1 MSGHSWTAN
10 LRHRRQ
16 PCSARL
22 RRDLYLY
29 QVKTRRRNWS
39 RHFYTFLVLF
49 ITLLLA
55 GTAAYCY
62 LWAGIISREAR
73 QDLLYLAECE
83 PDAEVQDI
91 LALKK
96 SLESDPDIHHAEYI
110 SPQRAATLLG
120 QESLQDVTGGE
131 ELEEALPSLL
141 AIRLAAGVYD
151 REGVQEVL
159 DRLRTS
165 PVIQGIYAQPDLLDH
180 LQQNLKRIGQWLA
193 IAGVLVLFFS
203 IALLSSILKLSLY
216 ADRTEIKTMQLTGA
230 TPGYIRRPYLRRYL
244 GLAAAAGLAGS
255 ALIVLLH
262 FSLTGFALPGA
273 ASLEWLA
280 FLTGAVTLS
289 GLLLSGWVTYRL
301 VNKYIFADIETLF

>member
-1 MSGHSWTAN
+1 MN
-10 LRHRRQ
+10 
-16 PCSARL
+16 
-22 RRDLYLY
+22 RDRYLY
-29 QVKTRRRNWS
+29 RVRTRRSNWS

-62 LWAGIISREAR
+62 LWAGMISREAR

-83 PDAEVQDI
+83 PEAEVQDI

-120 QESLQDVTGGE
+120 QESLQAAGGGE
-131 ELEEALPSLL
+131 ELTEALPSLL
-141 AIRLAAGVYD
+141 AIRLTAGVYERD
-151 REGVQEVL
+151 GVQEVL
-159 DRLRTS
+159 DRLRSTS
-165 PVIQGIYAQPDLLDH
+165 VIQGIYSQPDLLDH

-193 IAGVLVLFFS
+193 GAGVLVLFFS

-230 TPGYIRRPYLRRYL
+230 KPGYIRRPYLRRYL
-244 GLAAAAGLAGS
+244 GLAVLAGLAS
-255 ALIVLLH
+255 SLLIGMLH
-262 FSLTGFALPGA
+262 FSLTGFSLPGGE
-273 ASLEWLA
+273 SLAWLA
-280 FLTGAVTLS
+280 WLTGAVTLS
-289 GLLLSGWVTYRL
+289 GLLLAGWVTFRM